1 MTTEKNFPN
10 GFTSWQETH
19 YEVVQAITLIAQQ
32 EEPYGIVAERDE
44 AQGHGGLYELAE
56 DLTDAFEKEHESNE
70 WDGNPVTYWETI
82 EAWLNEKL
90 K

>member
-19 YEVVQAITLIAQQ
+19 YEVVQAISYIISEAKTSLA
-32 EEPYGIVAERDE
+32 VASADGQ
-44 AQGHGGLYELAE
+44 AGLYELAE
-56 DLTDAFEKEHESNE
+56 DLTDEFEKEYEGHE
-70 WDGNPVTYWETI
+70 WAGDFFDTI

>member
-19 YEVVQAITLIAQQ
+19 YEVVQAISLIAILDK
-32 EEPYGIVAERDE
+32 PYGIVLERRE
-44 AQGHGGLYELAE
+44 TQGMGGMYELAE
-56 DLTDAFEKEHESNE
+56 DLTDEFEKQYEGHA
-70 WDGNPVTYWETI
+70 WDGDFFDTI
-82 EAWLNEKL
+82 ESWLNEKL

>member
-19 YEVVQAITLIAQQ
+19 YEVVQAIAYIISEAKTSLA
-32 EEPYGIVAERDE
+32 VACADGQ
-44 AQGHGGLYELAE
+44 AGLYELAE
-56 DLTDAFEKEHESNE
+56 DLTDEFEKQYEDHA
-70 WDGNPVTYWETI
+70 WDGDFYDTI